1 MTSLLNL
8 SSRKCQPFS
17 GRYKIAVLMA
27 YLVLAYPDLTSKNF
41 DQIQNCRKDNDELFF
56 KVVEPHFTIVFPVFN
71 ISEDEFVRE
80 VKDKS
85 ECLTKFDFV
94 IRCATIN
101 KDAFSDY
108 YHTFLVPDEGYSR
121 IVKLHDK
128 LYSEKLKDN
137 LRLDIDFIPHIGIGN
152 SKDKF
157 LSKKMVDEWNEN
169 EFSISGTILR
179 LTVVNYENGIVTKI
193 EDIRLN

>member
-1 MTSLLNL
+1 
-8 SSRKCQPFS
+8 
-17 GRYKIAVLMA
+17 MA
-27 YLVLAYPDLTSKNF
+27 YLVLAYPELSSKNF
-41 DQIQNCRKDNDELFF
+41 DQIQNYRRDNDELLF
-56 KVVEPHFTIVFPVFN
+56 KVVEPHFTIVFPVFD
-71 ISEDEFVRE
+71 ISMDEFVRE

-85 ECLTKFDFV
+85 ESLTKFDFV

-108 YHTFLVPDEGYSR
+108 YHAFIVPDEGYSR

-128 LYSEKLKDN
+128 LYSKKLKDN

-157 LSKKMVDEWNEN
+157 LSKKMVDDWNKN
-169 EFSISGTILR
+169 EFSISGTISR
-179 LTVVNYENGIVTKI
+179 LTVVNYENEMLTKI
-193 EDIRLN
+193 EDIKLIEK